1 MPEPSSQP
9 EPSSRPAALGILLLS
24 GCYRHAHTALLM
36 AASAAALDR
45 PVVLFATQHG
55 LHALCRDWSGLD
67 GSDADHVVQA
77 RGVAGFAALRDT
89 LSPLGVRLMACESG
103 LKAIALPPE
112 ALLAEVER
120 VGVPTFLQAVGTGQ
134 LLSI

>member
-1 MPEPSSQP
+1 MAEP
-9 EPSSRPAALGILLLS
+9 ALGILLLS
-24 GCYRHAHTALLM
+24 GCYRRAHTALLM
-36 AASAAALDR
+36 AAGAAALDR
-45 PVVLFATQHG
+45 PVTLFATQHG

-67 GSDADHVVQA
+67 GSAADRTLQA

-103 LKAIALPPE
+103 LRAIALPPE
-112 ALLAEVER
+112 ALLEGVER
-120 VGVPTFLQAVGTGQ
+120 VGVPTFLHAVGAGQ

>member
-1 MPEPSSQP
+1 MAEPET
-9 EPSSRPAALGILLLS
+9 LGILLLS
-24 GCYRHAHTALLM
+24 GCYRRAHTALLM

-45 PVVLFATQHG
+45 PVVLFATQDG
-55 LHALCRDWSGLD
+55 LHALCRDWSGLV
-67 GSDADHVVQA
+67 GSDADDEVQA

-103 LKAIALPPE
+103 LKAIALSPD
-112 ALLAEVER
+112 ALLQEVER
-120 VGVPTFLQAVGTGQ
+120 VGVPTFLDAVGNGQ

>member
-1 MPEPSSQP
+1 MP
-9 EPSSRPAALGILLLS
+9 EPSSRPATLGILLLS
-24 GCYRHAHTALLM
+24 GCYRRAHTALLM
-36 AASAAALDR
+36 AAAAAALDR

-55 LHALCRDWSGLD
+55 LHAVCRDWSGLH
-67 GSDADHVVQA
+67 GSDTDHAFQA

-103 LKAIALPPE
+103 LKAVALPPE
-112 ALLAEVER
+112 ALLEGVER
-120 VGVPTFLQAVGTGQ
+120 VGVPTFLDAVGTGQ